1 MVLFQKIQLP
11 YKTLDESISQSVFY
25 HKLAQEIWAELEER
39 YGFSSSTHLY
49 SVQEKLFS
57 LKHTEGMTVVEF
69 STQVKTIWD
78 EMDNLIS
85 IPICNCCSKCEINK
99 EVIKIQTNQRILHF
113 LMKID

>member
-1 MVLFQKIQLP
+1 MP
-11 YKTLDESISQSVFY
+11 S
-25 HKLAQEIWAELEER
+25 LA
-39 YGFSSSTHLY
+39 HLY
-49 SVQEKLFS
+49 SLHEKLFN
-57 LKHTEGMTVVEF
+57 LEHIEGMTVAEF
-69 STQVKTIWD
+69 FTQVKTIWD